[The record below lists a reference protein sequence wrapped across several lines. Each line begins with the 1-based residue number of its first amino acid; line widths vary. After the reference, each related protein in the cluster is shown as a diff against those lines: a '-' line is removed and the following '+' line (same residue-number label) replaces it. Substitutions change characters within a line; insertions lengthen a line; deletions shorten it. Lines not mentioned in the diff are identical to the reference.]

1 LLGWEATILILP
13 GHFVSSTSSLFFV
26 PSRSMFPAVY
36 AQGLMSGQGVAG
48 ILASVAAIIVK
59 AAIPD
64 TDDDSQK
71 TAAIV
76 YFVFSASTLAA
87 CIASYIV
94 LMRMPFTQYHLNK
107 AGASTTARADAR
119 TLGVEVATP
128 RLGGASGPGSLEI
141 TAASASHLPSEE
153 GPNKTL
159 LPLLDNE
166 AGVAKAATEGEED
179 DDDSALSLTTWGV
192 LQKIAVL
199 ATSVFLVFFIT
210 FLVFPSVAP
219 FGIDFKGQGLGKL
232 SISSD
237 WWATI
242 LLCVFNV
249 CDTCGRI
256 LPAFLA
262 LLKGKGLL
270 LATILRS
277 GLIVILVGCARSWS
291 SGFNDLLALLIF
303 IAFSFTNGY
312 FASLAMM
319 NGPQQ
324 VKSKDRQQA
333 GFMMSLFLQLGI
345 LAGSQ
350 ASFGLKP
357 PQTG

>member
-1 LLGWEATILILP
+1 
-13 GHFVSSTSSLFFV
+13 
-26 PSRSMFPAVY
+26 MFPAVY

-48 ILASVAAIIVK
+48 ILASVAEIIVK
-59 AAIPD
+59 ASIPANNG
-64 TDDDSQK
+64 DDNDGQK
-71 TAAIV
+71 TAAII

-87 CIASYIV
+87 CIGSYIV
-94 LMRMPFTQYHLNK
+94 LMRMPFTQFHLNK
-107 AGASTTARADAR
+107 ANGATSGVSKAARAAAR
-119 TLGVEVATP
+119 TLGVEVSTP
-128 RLGGASGPGSLEI
+128 RLNAIPPSAAAALVPPTSLEI
-141 TAASASHLPSEE
+141 TAAAGDKAQQSSLSSSSV
-153 GPNKTL
+153 
-159 LPLLDNE
+159 PLLDEEN
-166 AGVAKAATEGEED
+166 GEEEGAQEEED
-179 DDDSALSLTTWGV
+179 ADNNEPALSTWGV
-192 LQKIAVL
+192 MQKIAVL
-199 ATSVFLVFFIT
+199 ATSVFLVFFVT

-219 FGIDFKGQGLGKL
+219 FGIDFKGSGLGKL
-232 SISSD
+232 SLSSD

-242 LLCVFNV
+242 LLLVFNV

-256 LPAFLA
+256 LPAFVA

-270 LATILRS
+270 LATVLRS
-277 GLIVILVGCARSWS
+277 GLIIILVGCARSWS
-291 SGFNDLLALLIF
+291 SGFNDLTALLIF
-303 IAFSFTNGY
+303 ILFSFTNGY

-324 VKSKDRQQA
+324 VRSKDRQQA